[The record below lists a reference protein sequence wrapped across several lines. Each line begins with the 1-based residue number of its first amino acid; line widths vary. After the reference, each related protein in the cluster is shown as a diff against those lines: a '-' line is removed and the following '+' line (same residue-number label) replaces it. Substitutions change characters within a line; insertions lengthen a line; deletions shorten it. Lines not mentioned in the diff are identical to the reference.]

1 MLHNSFQPMFASD
14 LLSLSLRAL
23 AAHRLR
29 SFLTLL
35 GIAVG
40 IAAVILLTSI
50 GEGVHRFVLAEFTQF
65 GTNVIEIAPGK
76 TRASG
81 GPGGLQTTVR
91 LLTLDDARA
100 LARVPGVVA
109 ATPIVWGN
117 SEVNAN
123 GRLRRT
129 TVQGVGAA
137 MREIVKM
144 QVQSGGFLPD
154 EPFEHARPLAVLGP
168 KLKQELFGSES
179 ALGQRLRIG
188 GLQFRIV
195 GVMAPKGQFLGMD
208 LDDTV
213 FIPTARALELYNRE
227 GLMRINLTYRE
238 GLRTADVVANVTAVL
253 AARHGREDF
262 SLTTQEDMLRT
273 LSKILNVLTMAVG
286 ALGGISLLVGGVGIV
301 TIMTIAVTERTNEI
315 GLLKALGARERTI
328 LGIFLGEA
336 VALSAV
342 GGLLGLALGIGV
354 AQLLHL
360 AVPALPVQTP
370 LSFVVLAEAVAV
382 VIGLAAGVL
391 PARNAARLDPVEAL
405 RAE

>member
-1 MLHNSFQPMFASD
+1 MSWQD
-14 LLSLSLRAL
+14 LVTLSLRAL
-23 AAHRLR
+23 TAHRLR

-65 GTNVIEIAPGK
+65 GTNVIEISPGK
-76 TRASG
+76 TAASG

-91 LLTLDDARA
+91 LLTIEDVQA
-100 LARVPGVVA
+100 LARLPDIVA
-109 ATPIVWGN
+109 STPVVWGN

-123 GRLRRT
+123 GRVRRT
-129 TVQGVGAA
+129 TIYGVGPDMDAVFAMKVAA
-137 MREIVKM
+137 
-144 QVQSGGFLPD
+144 GNFLPRED
-154 EPFEHARPLAVLGP
+154 AANARALAVLGP
-168 KLKQELFGSES
+168 KVKSELFGSAP
-179 ALGQRLRIG
+179 ALGQRLRVG
-188 GLQFRIV
+188 GMQFRVI
-195 GVMAPKGQFLGMD
+195 GILEPKGQFLGID

-213 FIPTARALELYNRE
+213 YIPTARALELYNRD

-238 GLRTADVVANVTAVL
+238 GADTKRVADAVKSAL

-262 SLTTQEDMLRT
+262 TMITQEDMLRT
-273 LSKILNVLTMAVG
+273 LSNILGVLTAAVG

-315 GLLKALGARERTI
+315 GLLKAIGAPERTI

-336 VALSAV
+336 VALAAI
-342 GGLLGLALGIGV
+342 GGIAGLVLGIGLG
-354 AQLLHL
+354 QLLHL
-360 AVPALPVQTP
+360 VFPALPVHTP
-370 LSFVVLAEAVAV
+370 WSFVFLAEGVAVA
-382 VIGLAAGVL
+382 IGLAAGVL
-391 PARNAARLDPVEAL
+391 PARRAAGLDPVEAL

>member
-1 MLHNSFQPMFASD
+1 MLARD
-14 LLSLSLRAL
+14 LFTLSTRAL
-23 AAHRLR
+23 TAHRLR

-50 GEGVHRFVLAEFTQF
+50 GEGVHRFVLNEFTQF

-76 TRASG
+76 TKASG

-91 LLTLDDARA
+91 LLTLDDAGA
-100 LARVPGVVA
+100 LTRVPGVVA
-109 ATPIVWGN
+109 VTPNVWGN
-117 SEVNAN
+117 SEVSAN

-129 TVQGVGAA
+129 TVQGVGPGTL
-137 MREIVKM
+137 EIMKM
-144 QVQSGGFLPD
+144 TMQSGSFLPAD
-154 EPFEHARPLAVLGP
+154 SLEHARPLAVLGP
-168 KLKQELFGSES
+168 KLKQELFGSDN

-188 GLQFRIV
+188 GMQFRII
-195 GVMAPKGQFLGMD
+195 GVVAPKGQFLGMD

-213 FIPTARALELYNRE
+213 FIPTASALELYNRE
-227 GLMRINLTYRE
+227 GLMRIHLTYRE
-238 GLRTADVVANVTAVL
+238 GLQVGEIAASVKSAL

-262 SLTTQEDMLRT
+262 TLTTQEDMLRT
-273 LSKILNVLTMAVG
+273 LSKILNVLTAAVG

-315 GLLKALGARERTI
+315 GLLKALGAREHTI

-336 VALSAV
+336 VALSAI
-342 GGLLGLALGIGV
+342 GGLLGLVLGIGV

-360 AVPALPVQTP
+360 VIPALPVQTP
-370 LSFVVLAEAVAV
+370 LSFVILAEVVAI

-391 PARNAARLDPVEAL
+391 PARRAARLDPVEAL